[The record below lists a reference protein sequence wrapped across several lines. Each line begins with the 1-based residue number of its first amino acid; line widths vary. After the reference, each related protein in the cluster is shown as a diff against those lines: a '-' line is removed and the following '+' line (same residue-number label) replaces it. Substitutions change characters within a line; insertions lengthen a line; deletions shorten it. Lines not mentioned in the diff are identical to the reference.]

1 VPIELSWLIPDKV
14 LLCRWIGDISGEDV
28 RVLVEEL
35 GIVLDGA
42 PYPIHTVIDL
52 SEVQQVSFEAAYV
65 YLQSSIPRHV
75 RQGRTGIVRPNIE
88 GEVAADLVNRISRRE
103 LVRTFDARDEAC
115 RFLLDHDNPP
125 PPVQPGSDVPSHSS
139 GLEP

>member
-1 VPIELSWLIPDKV
+1 VPIELSWLIPDKI

-42 PYPIHTVIDL
+42 AYPIHTVIDL
-52 SEVQQVSFEAAYV
+52 SEVRQVSFEAAYA

-75 RQGRTGIVRPNIE
+75 RQGQTGIVRSNIE
-88 GEVAADLVNRISRRE
+88 GEIVADLANRISRRE
-103 LVRTFDARDEAC
+103 LVRTFDTRDEASQ
-115 RFLLDHDNPP
+115 FLLDHDNPP
-125 PPVQPGSDVPSHSS
+125 PPLQPGSDLPTHSS
-139 GLEP
+139 SIEP